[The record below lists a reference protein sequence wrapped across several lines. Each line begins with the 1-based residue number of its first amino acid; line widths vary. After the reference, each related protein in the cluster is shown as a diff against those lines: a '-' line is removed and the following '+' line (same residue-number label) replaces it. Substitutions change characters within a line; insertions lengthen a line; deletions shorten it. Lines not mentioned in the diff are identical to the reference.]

1 MPVYPPASVPYIF
14 GRFQRIV
21 RNEHRSIE
29 SRGIRR
35 SGERPRWSRPKRF
48 HASATTPFM
57 GSPAT
62 IPTDAERD
70 GEPPEDD
77 GPNLGDLLSGRLG
90 DIDIDSVEAVRD
102 VRERR

>member
-1 MPVYPPASVPYIF
+1 
-14 GRFQRIV
+14 
-21 RNEHRSIE
+21 
-29 SRGIRR
+29 
-35 SGERPRWSRPKRF
+35 
-48 HASATTPFM
+48 M

>member
-1 MPVYPPASVPYIF
+1 
-14 GRFQRIV
+14 
-21 RNEHRSIE
+21 
-29 SRGIRR
+29 
-35 SGERPRWSRPKRF
+35 
-48 HASATTPFM
+48 M

-70 GEPPEDD
+70 GEPSEDD
-77 GPNLGDLLSGRLG
+77 GPNLGDLLSERLG